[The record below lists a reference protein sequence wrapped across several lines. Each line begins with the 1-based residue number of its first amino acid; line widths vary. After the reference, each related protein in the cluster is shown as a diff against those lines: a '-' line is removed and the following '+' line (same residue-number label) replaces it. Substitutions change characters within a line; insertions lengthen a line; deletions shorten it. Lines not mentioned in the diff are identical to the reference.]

1 MTQWTLQPILHP
13 WVLLGIAVVLVG
25 ALLIR
30 PAFQTATARR
40 VFWLRL
46 MRFGMIGFLMLAMLR
61 PGCVKTVEKQQAAV
75 LVMLC
80 DISRSMQLALPSS
93 VSVFPVYFPSSLCPS
108 HRFAHPLGSSSFFC
122 VCFFGFNGKTRATT
136 TCSTESHEFVKN
148 TLHTHVKAR
157 WCSGVSVG

>member
-80 DISRSMQLALPSS
+80 DISRSMQLA
-93 VSVFPVYFPSSLCPS
+93 
-108 HRFAHPLGSSSFFC
+108 HRSE
-122 VCFFGFNGKTRATT
+122 
-136 TCSTESHEFVKN
+136 TESRYEALSKMLREFGQTQSAQSLRQFGRHPRWRPWQCAHRADSSDGRTERRARLRHES
-148 TLHTHVKAR
+148 TGQPA
-157 WCSGVSVG
+157 GDE